1 MQRYFINL
9 SFDGKRY
16 HGWQIQPN
24 GISVQEELQRG
35 LSLLLRREV
44 EVMGAGRTDSGVHA
58 RTMVA
63 HFDNPEAIDAN
74 QLCYRLNRVMP
85 TDIAINSIYP
95 VDEEMHARFSA
106 TNRTYRYFVHTKRDP
121 FCRDYS
127 VEMHY
132 PINFELMNES
142 AKMLLD
148 AEDFKAFCKSN
159 HDAKTTLCD
168 VRTARWVQ
176 IDDSHWYFEISAN
189 RFLRNMV
196 RAVVGTLIEVG
207 RGRMSIAKMRSV
219 VYEGTRCDA
228 GESMPAHGLFLWEV
242 EY

>member
-106 TNRTYRYFVHTKRDP
+106 TNRTYRYFV
-121 FCRDYS
+121 
-127 VEMHY
+127 V
-132 PINFELMNES
+132 II
-142 AKMLLD
+142 LLR
-148 AEDFKAFCKSN
+148 CIVPSTSN
-159 HDAKTTLCD
+159 
-168 VRTARWVQ
+168 
-176 IDDSHWYFEISAN
+176 
-189 RFLRNMV
+189 
-196 RAVVGTLIEVG
+196 
-207 RGRMSIAKMRSV
+207 
-219 VYEGTRCDA
+219 
-228 GESMPAHGLFLWEV
+228 
-242 EY
+242 